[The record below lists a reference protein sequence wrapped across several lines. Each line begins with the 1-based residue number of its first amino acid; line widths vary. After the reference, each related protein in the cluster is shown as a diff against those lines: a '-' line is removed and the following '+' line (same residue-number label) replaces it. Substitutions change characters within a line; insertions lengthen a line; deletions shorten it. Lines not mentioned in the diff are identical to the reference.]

1 MRIIILGPTASGK
14 TELSLQLA
22 EELGTSIISADS
34 RQCFSMIDIGTAKPC
49 KEELERI
56 QHYNISNLSL
66 DEEDN
71 AIRFHRRAIFW
82 EQEILKH
89 SEYVIYVGGS
99 TLHIQGLIQPIQNV
113 PDANIENITE
123 LTHRIEKEGIQ
134 SLYNQL
140 KSIDPDYIPKMDGMN
155 RQRIIRALDVWM
167 QTGKPFSSFHNEK
180 AVQPDTNTLVF
191 GIDYPREHLYERIN
205 LRVDSMIKSGL
216 EEEVRTILESGFSKQ
231 LQALQTVGYR
241 EIIAHFEH
249 IYSQEIMIE
258 KIKTNSRRYAK
269 RQLTWFRRWKFIHW
283 FDAELL
289 SAEEMKKE
297 ICFKLNKA
305 FG

>member
-34 RQCFSMIDIGTAKPC
+34 RQCFSMIDIGTAKPS

-66 DEEDN
+66 DEEDS
-71 AIRFHRRAIFW
+71 AIRFNRRAISW
-82 EQEILKH
+82 EKEILKH
-89 SEYVIYVGGS
+89 SDHVIYVGGS
-99 TLHIQGLIQPIQNV
+99 TLHIQGLIQPFQNV
-113 PDANIENITE
+113 PDSNIENIAE

-140 KSIDPDYIPKMDGMN
+140 KNIDPDYIPKMDGMN

-180 AVQPDTNTLVF
+180 AVQPDTNTLIF

-216 EEEVRTILESGFSKQ
+216 EEEVRTILDSGFSKQ

-241 EIIAHFEH
+241 EIIAHLEH

-297 ICFKLNKA
+297 IYFKLNKA

>member
-34 RQCFSMIDIGTAKPC
+34 RQCFSMIDIGTAKPS

-66 DEEDN
+66 DAEDS
-71 AIRFHRRAIFW
+71 AIRFHRRAISW
-82 EQEILKH
+82 EEEILKH
-89 SEYVIYVGGS
+89 SDHIIYVGGS
-99 TLHIQGLIQPIQNV
+99 TLHIQGLIQPFHNI
-113 PDANIENITE
+113 PDSNKDNITE
-123 LTHRIEKEGIQ
+123 LTHRIEIEGIE
-134 SLYNQL
+134 SLYNEL
-140 KSIDPDYIPKMDGMN
+140 KEIDPDYIPKMDGMN

-167 QTGKPFSSFHNEK
+167 QTGNPFSSFHNES
-180 AVQPDTNTLVF
+180 ALQPNTNTLIF
-191 GIDYPREHLYERIN
+191 GIDYPRERLYEHIN
-205 LRVDSMIKSGL
+205 LRVDRMIKSGL
-216 EEEVRTILESGFSKQ
+216 VQEVKTILDSGFSKN

-241 EIIAHFEH
+241 EIITHLEH
-249 IYSQEIMIE
+249 THSQEIMIE

-269 RQLTWFRRWKFIHW
+269 RQLIWFRRWKFIHW
-283 FDAELL
+283 LNAELL

-297 ICFKLNKA
+297 ILSML
-305 FG
+305 

>member
-34 RQCFSMIDIGTAKPC
+34 RQCFSMIDIGTAKPS

-66 DEEDN
+66 DEEDS
-71 AIRFHRRAIFW
+71 AIRFNRRAISW
-82 EQEILKH
+82 EKEILKH
-89 SEYVIYVGGS
+89 SDHVIYVGGS
-99 TLHIQGLIQPIQNV
+99 TLHIQGLIQPFQNV
-113 PDANIENITE
+113 PDSNKENIAE
-123 LTHRIEKEGIQ
+123 LTHRIKKEGIQ

-216 EEEVRTILESGFSKQ
+216 EEEVRTILDSGFSKQ

-241 EIIAHFEH
+241 EIIAHLEH

-258 KIKTNSRRYAK
+258 KIKTNFVVMLNDNLHGFVDGS
-269 RQLTWFRRWKFIHW
+269 LFIGLMQN
-283 FDAELL
+283 F
-289 SAEEMKKE
+289 
-297 ICFKLNKA
+297 
-305 FG
+305 

>member
-34 RQCFSMIDIGTAKPC
+34 RQCFSMIDIGTAKPS

-66 DEEDN
+66 DEEDS
-71 AIRFHRRAIFW
+71 AIRFNRRAISW
-82 EQEILKH
+82 EKEILKTQIMLFMLAEVPYLYKVL
-89 SEYVIYVGGS
+89 SNPFKMFRI
-99 TLHIQGLIQPIQNV
+99 LIKRILLNLI
-113 PDANIENITE
+113 IE
-123 LTHRIEKEGIQ
+123 LKKEGIQ

-180 AVQPDTNTLVF
+180 AVQPDTNTLIF
-191 GIDYPREHLYERIN
+191 GIDYPREILYERIN
-205 LRVDSMIKSGL
+205 LRVDSMIEAGL
-216 EEEVRTILESGFSKQ
+216 EEEVRTILDSGFSKQ

-241 EIIAHFEH
+241 EIIAHLEH
-249 IYSQEIMIE
+249 IYSHRDTMIE
-258 KIKTNSRRYAK
+258 KIKTNTRRYAK
-269 RQLTWFRRWKFIHW
+269 RQLTWFRRWKFIQ
-283 FDAELL
+283 
-289 SAEEMKKE
+289 
-297 ICFKLNKA
+297 
-305 FG
+305 